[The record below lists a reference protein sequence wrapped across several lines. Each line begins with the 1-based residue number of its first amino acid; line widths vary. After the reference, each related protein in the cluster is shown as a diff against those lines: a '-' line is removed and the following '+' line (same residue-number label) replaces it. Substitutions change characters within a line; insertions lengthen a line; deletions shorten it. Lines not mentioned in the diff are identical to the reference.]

1 MPGAV
6 RWKRLKNKT
15 KHHDPYR
22 QTTCA
27 HREVKHTN
35 NHLYR

>member
-15 KHHDPYR
+15 KHDPYL

-27 HREVKHTN
+27 HWEVKHTN